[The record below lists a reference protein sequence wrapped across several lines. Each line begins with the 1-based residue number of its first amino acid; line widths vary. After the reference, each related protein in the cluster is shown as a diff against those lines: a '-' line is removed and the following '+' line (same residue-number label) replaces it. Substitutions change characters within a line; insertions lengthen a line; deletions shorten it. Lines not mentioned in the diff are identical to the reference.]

1 MARIK
6 ARTDGGRKLD
16 AAKVV
21 ETLDHLR
28 ARVSERFPDAGL
40 ATVCAELTATARTTA
55 QRARR
60 LSRPYLGLRFL
71 VLAVVVVAIGLEVG
85 LFARLDW
92 MASLNKADSFGL
104 AAGLE
109 SAVNLIVLSGAA
121 AWFLLSLET
130 RWKRGRVQK
139 ALHELRSFAHVIDM
153 HQLTKDPTLVL
164 GPRTASSPAREMNR
178 FQLARYLDYHARL
191 RPPSRPAVPD
201 QLAQRQADPDQGLPA
216 RDPDPERGWVLAALT
231 GALSFNAAKPAFI
244 RKAVESRMD
253 AQLFAWSYDY
263 VGDLAETVALVWP
276 ERPGANREPDLSE
289 VVEACARPRAP
300 RCSG

>member
-28 ARVSERFPDAGL
+28 ARVSERFPEAGL

-71 VLAVVVVAIGLEVG
+71 VLAVVVVAIGLEAS

-164 GPRTASSPAREMNR
+164 GPRTSSSPVREMNR
-178 FQLARYLDYHARL
+178 FQLARYLDYCAEM
-191 RPPSRPAVPD
+191 
-201 QLAQRQADPDQGLPA
+201 LALTAK
-216 RDPDPERGWVLAALT
+216 LAALYAGESDDPVIVSAVNDIET
-231 GALSFNAAKPAFI
+231 LTSDLG
-244 RKAVESRMD
+244 RKIWQKIMILG
-253 AQLFAWSYDY
+253 QLD
-263 VGDLAETVALVWP
+263 ET
-276 ERPGANREPDLSE
+276 R
-289 VVEACARPRAP
+289 
-300 RCSG
+300 SG